1 MGEAIMAKKSLRKLL
16 LSLTVATVLSC
27 SWAGN
32 VFADGDERVEALEAR
47 IAELE
52 SLVHQ
57 LLDQEREAPPAATQ
71 EPAVT
76 VELVEVKAQQF
87 AEASVAA
94 ALEEHQAAVAESTH
108 KHSYKF
114 GGYIK
119 ADFIYS
125 DFNDGPY
132 SGAGRDFYIPAT
144 VKIGGEGE
152 SYLDFH
158 AKETRIFFKSTHNLD
173 NGSKVGTYL
182 EMDFQLSPGGDERI
196 SNSYN
201 PRMRH
206 AFVTYNKWLFGQ
218 TWMTFYNVGT
228 NPENLDFVGPA
239 DGSLFGRQV
248 QIRYT
253 TGNWMFSVENPETTV
268 TPFGGGG
275 RIVADDNH
283 IPDAVVRYNLKGDW
297 GSFSAAGMVRQL
309 SYENNAAGIDD
320 DTTGWGVSVAGKFLI
335 GERDDFRWMASVG
348 DGLGRYIGLNTT
360 NAVVLDAENNL
371 RSIGVWGAYGS
382 YRHFWSEKWRSNL
395 TLSYLAVDNDTNR
408 TGFGVTKNVG
418 SIRGNLIYSPV
429 PKILFGIELMFANR
443 EIETGADGDL
453 TRVQFSA
460 KYAY

>member
-1 MGEAIMAKKSLRKLL
+1 MAKKSLRKLL
-16 LSLTVATVLSC
+16 LSLSVATVLSC
-27 SWAGN
+27 SWAGSL
-32 VFADGDERVEALEAR
+32 FADGDERVEALEAR

-57 LLDQEREAPPAATQ
+57 LLDKEREAPPAVTQ

-94 ALEEHQAAVAESTH
+94 ALEAHQVAVAEEVH

-114 GGYIK
+114 GGFIK
-119 ADFIYS
+119 ADVIYS
-125 DFNDGPY
+125 DFGDGPY

-144 VKIGGEGE
+144 VKVGGEGE

-158 AKETRIFFKSTHNLD
+158 AKETRINFKSTHNLD
-173 NGSKVGTYL
+173 NGTKIGTYV
-182 EMDFQLSPGGDERI
+182 EFDFQLSPGGDERI

-239 DGSLFGRQV
+239 DGSLFGRQT

-253 TGNWMFSVENPETTV
+253 TGNWMFSVENPETTI

-275 RIVADDNH
+275 RIVADDNY
-283 IPDAVVRYNLKGDW
+283 IPDMVARYNLKGDW
-297 GSFSAAGMVRQL
+297 GSFSVAGTLRQL
-309 SYENNAAGIDD
+309 AYENNAAGIDD
-320 DTTGWGVSVAGKFLI
+320 DTTGWGISLAGKHKV
-335 GERDDFRWMASVG
+335 GARDELKWMLSTG
-348 DGLGRYIGLNTT
+348 SGLGRYIGLNTS
-360 NAVVLDAENNL
+360 NGAVLDATGNL
-371 RSIGVWGAYGS
+371 HAIDSWGAYGS

-395 TLSYLAVDNDTNR
+395 TLSYLAVDNETSL
-408 TGFGVTKNVG
+408 TGVGVTKNVG